1 MCLRVL
7 QRQTIDRM
15 EDHMNDSS
23 RTDHGD
29 ADSLLSTKLGIPT
42 LTKSQKPTE
51 PDGSLLTKSQKP
63 IEPDGS
69 LLIKSK

>member
-1 MCLRVL
+1 
-7 QRQTIDRM
+7 
-15 EDHMNDSS
+15 MNDSS

-51 PDGSLLTKSQKP
+51 PDGSLLAKSQKP